1 MTDLNTPLIIHT
13 QYIKNLSFVSPGAP
27 LSLAPGQGAPKL
39 SVNVGLDGKKYDAM
53 DGVPGVPYEV
63 SLNVD
68 VKASSQDGKELF
80 TLKLNYGMFM
90 TVAEEL
96 PEQHHHPLLMIEGP
110 KMAFPFVRQI
120 VAEVTKDSGFPPL
133 MLTPV
138 NFEKLYRDQYAAQAV
153 NQ

>member
-13 QYIKNLSFVSPGAP
+13 QYIKDLSFVSPGAP

-39 SVNVGLDGKKYDAM
+39 TVNVNMDGKKYDKM
-53 DGVPGVPYEV
+53 DGVPGIPYEV
-63 SLNVD
+63 SLSVE
-68 VKASSQDGKELF
+68 VLAASQDDKNLF
-80 TLKLNYGMFM
+80 TLKLIYGLFM

-110 KMAFPFVRQI
+110 RLAFPFVRQI
-120 VAEVTKDSGFPPL
+120 VADITKDSGFPPL

-138 NFEKLYRDQYAAQAV
+138 NFEKLYRDQHAAQAV
-153 NQ
+153 N